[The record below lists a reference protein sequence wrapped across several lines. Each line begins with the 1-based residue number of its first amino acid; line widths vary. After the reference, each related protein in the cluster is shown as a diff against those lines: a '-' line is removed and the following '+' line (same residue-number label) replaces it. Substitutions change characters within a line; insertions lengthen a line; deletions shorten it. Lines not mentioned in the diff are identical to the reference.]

1 MTKKKRKKEKTSA
14 QANNK
19 NQSRGFGTRRVE
31 EPSTEILC
39 YEMSSPFE
47 GMAEDEV
54 VELTKKSN
62 ENSDQQFETYFK
74 ILQKRILQV
83 EPICDKLRK
92 SANCQGGRQKNVK

>member
-19 NQSRGFGTRRVE
+19 NQSRGFAARRVE
-31 EPSTEILC
+31 GPSTEILY

-47 GMAEDEV
+47 GMIEDEV

-62 ENSDQQFETYFK
+62 ENSDQ
-74 ILQKRILQV
+74 
-83 EPICDKLRK
+83 
-92 SANCQGGRQKNVK
+92 

>member
-74 ILQKRILQV
+74 Y
-83 EPICDKLRK
+83 C
-92 SANCQGGRQKNVK
+92 KNEFFRLSPFVTS